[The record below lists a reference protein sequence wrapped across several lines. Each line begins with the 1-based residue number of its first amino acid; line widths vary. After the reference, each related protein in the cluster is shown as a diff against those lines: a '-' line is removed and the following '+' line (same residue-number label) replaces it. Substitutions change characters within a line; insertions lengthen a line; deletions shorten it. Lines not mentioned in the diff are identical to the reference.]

1 MMINNQTIAYAQG
14 ILGNRTN
21 YFIGYLVANECAIKR
36 TVRQLR
42 NVIKGKTR
50 GLGQFRYFW
59 ILTDRGLAFA
69 ISGDATS
76 VDAAKAFLNNSD
88 QFTCTPAYE
97 GRHSRPM
104 SAVLSKAVETHVTI
118 PNQRTFGGSYL
129 SK

>member
-21 YFIGYLVANECAIKR
+21 YFIGYLVANAYA
-36 TVRQLR
+36 
-42 NVIKGKTR
+42 KGKTR

-76 VDAAKAFLNNSD
+76 VDAAKAFLTNSV

-104 SAVLSKAVETHVTI
+104 SAALSKAVETHVTI

>member
-1 MMINNQTIAYAQG
+1 MINNQTIAYAQG
-14 ILGNRTN
+14 ILGNRTH
-21 YFIGYLVANECAIKR
+21 YYIGYLAGEYVLR
-36 TVRQLR
+36 RLLRQLR

-59 ILTDRGLAFA
+59 ILTDNGLAFA

-76 VDAAKAFLNNSD
+76 VAAAKALLNNNYK
-88 QFTCTPAYE
+88 FTCTTAYE
-97 GRHSRPM
+97 GRHSRSM
-104 SAVLSKAVETHVTI
+104 SAALSKAVKTHVTI

>member
-14 ILGNRTN
+14 ILGDRTN
-21 YFIGYLVANECAIKR
+21 YFIGYLVANEYAIKR
-36 TVRQLR
+36 TVQQLR

-76 VDAAKAFLNNSD
+76 VDTAKDFLNNSD
-88 QFTCTPAYE
+88 EFTCTPAYE
-97 GRHSRPM
+97 GHHSRPM
-104 SAVLSKAVETHVTI
+104 SAALSKAVATHVTI

-129 SK
+129 PK